1 MNIISEQ
8 PRVPQMPVRN
18 LSKFERELRVTAKP
32 TKIVKQSVKTTPFTR
47 TSVSRKSV
55 ATPGYI
61 VLDFTVVFKTPAQI
75 SIKRIPA
82 EHRTPNY
89 IKNGRARK
97 DVLRYMPIYE
107 NYELQKQNNLNLLV
121 AELESEQRKQEN
133 KSNYERR
140 NIESALV
147 VSGLAN
153 LQDMI
158 LEEDANIVEID
169 KSMVEHFKN
178 LQAQMIQHYT
188 PVDLYRKSVNI
199 ADQAFRAANVKC
211 VVVQSNAEKFAE
223 SRNKSKYYL
232 HQIVNSYNNQR
243 R

>member
-8 PRVPQMPVRN
+8 PRVPQMPVRY

-32 TKIVKQSVKTTPFTR
+32 TKIVKQPVKTTPFTR
-47 TSVSRKSV
+47 KSFSRKSV
-55 ATPGYI
+55 AKPGYT
-61 VLDFTVVFKTPAQI
+61 VSDFTIVFKIPAQI
-75 SIKRIPA
+75 SIKRIQA
-82 EHRTPNY
+82 KHRTPNY

-133 KSNYERR
+133 KSKCERR
-140 NIESALV
+140 DIKSALV
-147 VSGLAN
+147 VSGLTN

-158 LEEDANIVEID
+158 LVEAANIVEIN

-188 PVDLYRKSVNI
+188 PVDLYRKAVNKAVNI
-199 ADQAFRAANVKC
+199 ADQAFY
-211 VVVQSNAEKFAE
+211 AEKLAE
-223 SRNKSKYYL
+223 SRTKSKYYL
-232 HQIVNSYNNQR
+232 QQIVNSYNNQR

>member
-8 PRVPQMPVRN
+8 PRVPQMPVRY

-32 TKIVKQSVKTTPFTR
+32 TKIVKQPVKTTPFTR
-47 TSVSRKSV
+47 KSFSRKSV
-55 ATPGYI
+55 AKPGYT
-61 VLDFTVVFKTPAQI
+61 VSDFTIVFKTPAQI
-75 SIKRIPA
+75 SIKRIQA
-82 EHRTPNY
+82 KHRTPNY

-133 KSNYERR
+133 KSKCERR
-140 NIESALV
+140 DIKSALV
-147 VSGLAN
+147 VSGLTN
-153 LQDMI
+153 LHDMI
-158 LEEDANIVEID
+158 LVEDANIVEIN

-188 PVDLYRKSVNI
+188 PVDLYRKAVNKAINKAVNKAANI
-199 ADQAFRAANVKC
+199 ADQAFY
-211 VVVQSNAEKFAE
+211 AEKLAE
-223 SRNKSKYYL
+223 SRTKSKYYL
-232 HQIVNSYNNQR
+232 QQIVNSYNNQR

>member
-8 PRVPQMPVRN
+8 PHVPQMPVRN

-32 TKIVKQSVKTTPFTR
+32 TKIVKQPVKTTPFTR
-47 TSVSRKSV
+47 KSFSRKSV
-55 ATPGYI
+55 AKPGYT
-61 VLDFTVVFKTPAQI
+61 VSDFTVVFKTPAQI
-75 SIKRIPA
+75 SIKRIQA
-82 EHRTPNY
+82 KHRTPNY

-133 KSNYERR
+133 KSKCERR
-140 NIESALV
+140 DIKSALV
-147 VSGLAN
+147 VSGLTN
-153 LQDMI
+153 LHDMI
-158 LEEDANIVEID
+158 LVEDANIVEINT
-169 KSMVEHFKN
+169 SMVEHFKN

-188 PVDLYRKSVNI
+188 PVDLYRKAVNI
-199 ADQAFRAANVKC
+199 ADQAFC
-211 VVVQSNAEKFAE
+211 AEKLAE
-223 SRNKSKYYL
+223 SRTKSKYYL
-232 HQIVNSYNNQR
+232 QQIVNSYNNQR